1 MARLSH
7 VGRIVDASELI
18 AGLILLAVSRPSSPS
33 GAAMPTVG
41 IILLRT
47 DSARIV
53 SSKDAGAL
61 DDLAKAGAG
70 NKAVD
75 MTCKRS

>member
-1 MARLSH
+1 MARLSP

-18 AGLILLAVSRPSSPS
+18 CRAGPAGRI
-33 GAAMPTVG
+33 PTIFALWRRHANRWV
-41 IILLRT
+41 ILLRT

-75 MTCKRS
+75 MTPQRS